1 MNKLKIIS
9 LALLTLLAACG
20 TKTPEPEEPSYYF
33 RFEADGEAFDYK
45 YECTEG
51 LFGGGCT
58 FGASASGSATTY
70 HFNIYGESWVNKGA
84 QGEVVFYLDYDDVI
98 NMDTIILQEG
108 GNSVGINSLKLS
120 KYDASNYGLRNPLG
134 GKLIIT
140 ERTDNS
146 IKGTFEFD
154 VYKYFINPDTSHG
167 EISDT
172 VMQVRN
178 GSFYVPA
185 RFP

>member
-45 YECTEG
+45 YECTDG

-70 HFNIYGESWVNKGA
+70 HFNISGRSWVNMGA
-84 QGEVVFYLDYDDVI
+84 QGEVVFYLDKDDVM
-98 NMDTIILQEG
+98 NMDTIILDG
-108 GNSVGINSLKLS
+108 GRNSVGISQLKMIKYGTS
-120 KYDASNYGLRNPLG
+120 KYELFSPLI
-134 GKLIIT
+134 GKLIIS
-140 ERTDNS
+140 ERTGNS
-146 IKGTFEFD
+146 LKGTFEFD
-154 VYKYFINPDTSHG
+154 CFKFFINTGGTG
-167 EISDT
+167 ERSDT
-172 VMQVRN
+172 IMQVRN